1 MLNWFDIVV
10 GVLFIA
16 AVFNGFRKGLIMQ
29 LSGLITILLA
39 AVFSG
44 KLAKII
50 LPELMRVVE
59 IKPNHASVISY
70 IIAFLLIAVGIFI
83 IGSIIQKLL
92 KTLNLNFINR
102 LFGGIIAAAI
112 AMVVMS
118 ILLNLIL
125 ILDTDAHII
134 TMNIRKNSFFY
145 ERVRVVVPSI
155 VPYLNEEVWEEY
167 IPEKYKE
174 RIEQT
179 NKENKEENYSLRI
192 ILFDKN
198 RKLC

>member
-1 MLNWFDIVV
+1 MLNWFDIVL
-10 GVLFIA
+10 GVLFIV
-16 AVFNGFRKGLIMQ
+16 AVFNGLRKGLIMQ

-39 AVFSG
+39 AVFGG

-50 LPELMRVVE
+50 LPELMHFVE

-174 RIEQT
+174 QIEQT